1 MWKHFYDISS
11 TPIFSVQFFFSSGA
25 ENILRAFSEANSSK
39 AKGSVSEAKQQV
51 KDCTQNMCHLE
62 AELEVNLGVF
72 IMKIEG
78 DDYSAIDVYY
88 IHPVGF
94 FFV

>member
-1 MWKHFYDISS
+1 M
-11 TPIFSVQFFFSSGA
+11 
-25 ENILRAFSEANSSK
+25 
-39 AKGSVSEAKQQV
+39 SEAKQQV